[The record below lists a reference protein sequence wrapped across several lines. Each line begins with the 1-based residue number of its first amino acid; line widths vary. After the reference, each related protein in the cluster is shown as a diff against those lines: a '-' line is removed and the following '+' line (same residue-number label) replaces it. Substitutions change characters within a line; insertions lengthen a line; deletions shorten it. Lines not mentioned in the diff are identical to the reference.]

1 MSGSSC
7 NSEFVAEL
15 SAANPRTGA
24 CSGEGSGSGEGVY
37 TCASNEGYPKVR
49 NHGALTPRSLN
60 VKLGRRRKDHKG
72 RVWLA

>member
-1 MSGSSC
+1 MSGQSC

-49 NHGALTPRSLN
+49 NHGGPSP
-60 VKLGRRRKDHKG
+60 D
-72 RVWLA
+72 

>member
-24 CSGEGSGSGEGVY
+24 CSGEGSGSGERVY
-37 TCASNEGYPKVR
+37 TPVTTHRPQHTRVPKV
-49 NHGALTPRSLN
+49 LN
-60 VKLGRRRKDHKG
+60 SH
-72 RVWLA
+72 